1 MYINSWSISF
11 VTLFITFTAVV
22 VKVQDN
28 FHESVAMSTY
38 LVALVVSDYN
48 RIQDTTKSGVTL
60 SVYCPQHLAS
70 QAQFALTAAV
80 KLFDFFQ
87 NFFGV
92 PYPLPKLDLVSVPD
106 FSAGTG
112 TAPHSAFLFDAIY
125 NLISF

>member
-1 MYINSWSISF
+1 MSF
-11 VTLFITFTAVV
+11 VTLFITSSSSWTL
-22 VKVQDN
+22 KVQDN

-60 SVYCPQHLAS
+60 SVYCPQHLTP

-112 TAPHSAFLFDAIY
+112 TACFIHSLCT
-125 NLISF
+125 

>member
-1 MYINSWSISF
+1 MKIVYW
-11 VTLFITFTAVV
+11 TKK
-22 VKVQDN
+22 KVQDN

-60 SVYCPQHLAS
+60 SVYCPQHLS
-70 QAQFALTAAV
+70 QQAQFALAAAV

-92 PYPLPKLDLVSVPD
+92 AYPLPKLDLVSVPD

-112 TAPHSAFLFDAIY
+112 TASTSSS
-125 NLISF
+125 SFQITNWSS

>member
-1 MYINSWSISF
+1 
-11 VTLFITFTAVV
+11 
-22 VKVQDN
+22 
-28 FHESVAMSTY
+28 MSTY

-60 SVYCPQHLAS
+60 SVYCPQHLS
-70 QAQFALTAAV
+70 QQAQFALAAAV

-92 PYPLPKLDLVSVPD
+92 AYPLPKLDLVSVPD

-112 TAPHSAFLFDAIY
+112 TASTSFLILLLFNLQNGRLNVLFLFPF
-125 NLISF
+125 LQGQWRTGVSSSFVKVPS